1 MNSLANIITF
11 SRLLFLLFFIY
22 STQFLTQKNIVVFL
36 LVLGLIF
43 VMDCLDGFIARKNNI
58 VTDFGAFF
66 DIYADR
72 AIETLLWFLFYF
84 KGLIGLDVI
93 TVVVIRILTVDLIR
107 IKLFF
112 INGDVPFKQLKNKLS
127 EFIVS
132 NKIMKSIYGTLKLW
146 VFSLLLYVMSLGVF
160 PISEVLNILVV
171 ASVYL
176 TLFFMVLRGLPV
188 IVEYYLY
195 KH

>member
-1 MNSLANIITF
+1 MNNLANIVTLC
-11 SRLLFLLFFIY
+11 RLIFFLFFIY
-22 STQFLTQKNIVVFL
+22 ATQFLTQKNVVIFL

-43 VMDCLDGFIARKNNI
+43 IMDCLDGFIARKNNI
-58 VTDFGAFF
+58 VTVFGAFF

-72 AIETLLWFLFYF
+72 TIETLLWFLFYF
-84 KGLIGLDVI
+84 EGLISVDVI
-93 TVVVIRILTVDLIR
+93 AVVVVRILTVDLIR

-112 INGDVPFKQLKNKLS
+112 INGDVPFKQLKSKLS

-132 NKIMKSIYGTLKLW
+132 NKIMKFIYGTLKLW
-146 VFSLLLYVMSLGVF
+146 VFSLLLYVMAQGLF
-160 PISEVLNILVV
+160 PISDALNILVI

-176 TLFFMVLRGLPV
+176 TLFLMVLRGLPV

-195 KH
+195 KY